1 MHRSAK
7 SHYCFFIAKRRKKF
21 SSDFE
26 GGYDLDYGAHLPVID
41 FGFRKFSLEWLSA
54 YVRTARDLDF
64 KAVLANDHL
73 IYSRPWLDAPT
84 ALAAILS
91 DSGNMAVGS
100 VILAIVRGPVPMAK
114 ALAAIDILSNGRLF
128 VGFAPG
134 SSARDYEFVSI
145 NYDERWKRFDE
156 AIQVVRSLWSGD
168 RIGFTGR
175 FYSTAGIDFE
185 PKPLQ
190 KPSPPIWIGSWGS
203 DAGLRRVARLGD
215 GWLASAYNTTPDQF
229 AAALSKLRNELK
241 IFGKDPAGFP
251 SALATL
257 FMYIT
262 ENHSETERVLANT
275 LTALLNRPIEQLRE
289 RLLVG
294 SPEVCAEKLA
304 AYKTA
309 GVQRVFIWP
318 IKDEIEQLRIFKQK
332 VVPLVDP

>member
-1 MHRSAK
+1 
-7 SHYCFFIAKRRKKF
+7 
-21 SSDFE
+21 
-26 GGYDLDYGAHLPVID
+26 LDYGAHLPVID
-41 FGFRKFSLEWLSA
+41 FGFRKFSLEWLSE
-54 YVRTARDLDF
+54 YVRTARDLGF

-84 ALAAILS
+84 ALATILS
-91 DSGNMAVGS
+91 DSGTMAVGG
-100 VILAIVRGPVPMAK
+100 VILAIVRGLMPMAK

-128 VGFAPG
+128 VGLGAG
-134 SSARDYEFVSI
+134 SSARDYEIVSI
-145 NYDERWKRFDE
+145 DYDERWKRFDE
-156 AIQVVRSLWSGD
+156 AIQVLRSLWSGD

-175 FYSTAGIDFE
+175 FYSTAGIDLE

-215 GWLASAYNTTPDQF
+215 GWLASAYSTMPVEF
-229 AAALSKLRNELK
+229 VAALSKLQEQLK
-241 IFGKDPAGFP
+241 IFGKDPETFP
-251 SALATL
+251 NALATM

-262 ENHSETERVLANT
+262 EDNAESERVLTET
-275 LTALLNRPIEQLRE
+275 LTALLNRPADQLRE

-294 SPEVCAEKLA
+294 PPEVCAEKLA

-318 IKDEIEQLRIFKQK
+318 IKDEIEQLRIFQQK

>member
-1 MHRSAK
+1 M
-7 SHYCFFIAKRRKKF
+7 
-21 SSDFE
+21 
-26 GGYDLDYGAHLPVID
+26 DYGAHLPVID

-54 YVRTARDLDF
+54 YVRTARDLGF

-73 IYSRPWLDAPT
+73 IYSLPWLDAPT
-84 ALAAILS
+84 ALATILS
-91 DSGNMAVGS
+91 DSGTMAVGG

-114 ALAAIDILSNGRLF
+114 ALAAIDILSNGKLF

-134 SSARDYEFVSI
+134 SSARDYEIVSI

-156 AIQVVRSLWSGD
+156 VIQVLRSVWSGD
-168 RIGFTGR
+168 SVGFTGR
-175 FYSTAGIDFE
+175 FYSTARIDLE

-215 GWLASAYNTTPDQF
+215 GWSASAYNTMPDQF
-229 AAALSKLRNELK
+229 AAALSKPRDQLK
-241 IFGKDPAGFP
+241 LFGKDPASFP
-251 SALATL
+251 NALATM

-262 ENHSETERVLANT
+262 KDNSETERVLSET
-275 LTALLNRPIEQLRE
+275 LTGLLSRPVDQLRE
-289 RLLVG
+289 WLLVG
-294 SPEVCAEKLA
+294 APEVCAEKSRV
-304 AYKTA
+304 YKTA